1 MICRS
6 PVSSTRSLMRKA
18 ICSAGAVCGQVTWQK
33 LTSMRPACTPR
44 MDGAAQVGGE
54 PIGIGTHGL
63 THSLSYLATGFSTA
77 RSAGVSILR
86 GGYISLRSS
95 ATDMGT
101 GDTDA
106 DTVTITIT
114 SVQTR
119 VTGDPALTMLEDAV
133 MPTASIAERDRQ
145 EAVSIP
151 DP

>member
-1 MICRS
+1 
-6 PVSSTRSLMRKA
+6 MRKA
-18 ICSAGAVCGQVTWQK
+18 ICFAGAVLGRVTWQK
-33 LTSMRPACTPR
+33 PTSMRLVCTPR
-44 MDGAAQVGGE
+44 MDGAAQAGGE
-54 PIGIGTHGL
+54 PIGIGILGL
-63 THSLSYLATGFSTA
+63 TPSLSFQATGFSTA

-95 ATDMGT
+95 GTDMGT
-101 GDTDA
+101 VDTDA